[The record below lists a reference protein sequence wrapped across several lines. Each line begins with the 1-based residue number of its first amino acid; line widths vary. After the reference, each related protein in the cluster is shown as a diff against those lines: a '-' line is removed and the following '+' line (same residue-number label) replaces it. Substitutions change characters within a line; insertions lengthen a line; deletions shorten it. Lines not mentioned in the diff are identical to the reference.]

1 MLLVGL
7 AAPGLVH
14 AQETVIEGIVTDATG
29 LVLPGVTVE
38 ARSTEAGGPIETA
51 VTDGVGAFAITGL
64 PPGTYDVTFTLP
76 GFQTDVRRGVALGAG
91 ATVTLDTALSVQLE
105 EQVVVVGSRARPR
118 SVTESPVPID
128 AISFR
133 DVMSQGATTLDY
145 QLRNLVPSFNVATH
159 PISGAASLVR
169 PASLRNLAHDH
180 TLVLVNGKRRHRAAI
195 LVWFGGVTDGTQGP
209 DISTIPAIALR
220 QVEVLRD
227 GASAQYGS
235 DAIAGVLNFLLKDAR
250 EGGSLEFNTGT
261 YRAGDGDAYNVA
273 GNVGLPLGDNGFANL
288 SLEYGNAGPTDR
300 SVQRADA
307 AALIAAGNTAV
318 ADPAQPWGNTTSED
332 DLKLFGNFGHLNAN
346 GLQLYGHANYA
357 HKTSTQ
363 GFYFRNPNTRANIF
377 SLDGGQTLLVGDVL
391 DARDG
396 VRDGSAGCPTV
407 RITDNRPD
415 QAALAR
421 VFADPNC
428 FSFQEIAPGGF
439 TPSYNGVITD
449 LSTVAGLRR
458 AAANGLTW
466 DASASYG
473 AHQAD
478 FFLFNTVNASL
489 GPETPR
495 DFDPGLYRQAE
506 VNLNFD
512 VSYAA
517 TDLVHLAG
525 GAEWRDERFTIRA
538 GERPSWEVGPFA
550 AQGFVSGSNGF
561 AGFPDY
567 TAGTWTRANVAL
579 YGDVELGNPDGRW
592 TVGGALRVE
601 RFDVF
606 GATAN
611 GKLSARYGLGDAVS
625 VRGGVSTGFRAP
637 TPGQQNTFN
646 VQSTINP
653 KTLDLV
659 DSATVPSTYRAAQ
672 LRGGRPLDPETSTNA
687 TAGLVVDT
695 GTLHAD
701 RRLLPGRRREPPR
714 PVAELHARGGRA
726 RAAAVGR
733 HHVGAHAG
741 LLPVLHQRLLDPD
754 AGARRR
760 VDLVAPRAGRR
771 HGLQPGDE
779 PHRHGG
785 DGRIGAAQPRRRA
798 RPGTRR
804 AGDALERRRQPAR
817 RAGRP
822 ARPPALLR
830 VVGRPPR
837 RALRA
842 RRRRAGP
849 RRPLHRRPR
858 GQRGACPRR
867 DAGRRRPERLQHLLG
882 PDGPVRRAVRPPV
895 QPVHAVGIQRRVL
908 LRAPPLRLGRVALRH
923 AGARLRTSW
932 SRLLQLSPHDSAH
945 DSRQPPADRDLQ
957 CGHGV
962 VLIVVEAGRIFGSA
976 CSRWRRRSMELA
988 VREAK
993 ARLSELIAAAQK
1005 GERVVITKHGVP
1017 AVELVRCRPR
1027 GGIDFDKLEE
1037 TRRTARHRRRR

>member
-1 MLLVGL
+1 MLPAIARDIG
-7 AAPGLVH
+7 P
-14 AQETVIEGIVTDATG
+14 QEEQCLEVQ
-29 LVLPGVTVE
+29 VLDPSSASIQG
-38 ARSTEAGGPIETA
+38 AA
-51 VTDGVGAFAITGL
+51 VTIGDREER
-64 PPGTYDVTFTLP
+64 
-76 GFQTDVRRGVALGAG
+76 TDNSGVASFCGLGSGPKWVIVSAENFQVAEG
-91 ATVTLDTALSVQLE
+91 SVDQSEGRVTIILQARLAT
-105 EQVVVVGSRARPR
+105 EQVVVVGSRAQPR

-128 AISFR
+128 AIPFR
-133 DVMSQGATTLDY
+133 DVMNQGAATLDY
-145 QLRNLVPSFNVATH
+145 KLRNLVPSFNVATH

-180 TLVLVNGKRRHRAAI
+180 TLVLVNGKRRHRSAI

-250 EGGSLEFNTGT
+250 QGGSLELNTGT
-261 YRAGDGDAYNVA
+261 YRAGDGDAYTVA
-273 GNVGLPLGDNGFANL
+273 GNVGLPLGESGFANL

-307 AALIAAGNTAV
+307 AALIEAGNTAV
-318 ADPAQPWGNTTSED
+318 ANPAQPWGNTTRED
-332 DLKLFGNFGHLNAN
+332 DVKLFGNFGHLHSS
-346 GLQLYGHANYA
+346 GLQFYGHANYA
-357 HKTSTQ
+357 SKTSKQ
-363 GFYFRNPNTRANIF
+363 GFYFRNPNTRANIY

-421 VFADPNC
+421 VFDDPNC

-439 TPSYNGVITD
+439 TPSYSGVITD
-449 LSTVAGLRR
+449 VSAVGGLRR
-458 AAANGLTW
+458 TAANGLTW

-473 AHQAD
+473 AHEAD

-517 TDLVHLAG
+517 TDMVHLAG

-579 YGDVELGNPDGRW
+579 YGDLELGRPDDRW

-611 GKLSARYGLGDAVS
+611 GKLSVRYGLNDAVS

-672 LRGGRPLDPETSTNA
+672 LRGGQPLDPETSTNA
-687 TAGLVVDT
+687 TGGLVVDT
-695 GTLHAD
+695 GAFTLTAD
-701 RRLLPGRRREPPR
+701 YFQVGVSNRLSLSQNFTLGTDERELLLSEGITSARTLAFFRFFINDFSTRTRGIDIVSTYAPPGLGGDTVFSLALNHTDTRVTEESDLLSAGD
-714 PVAELHARGGRA
+714 VLALERGVPETRWNFAVSQRA
-726 RAAAVGR
+726 G
-733 HHVGAHAG
+733 
-741 LLPVLHQRLLDPD
+741 
-754 AGARRR
+754 R
-760 VDLVAPRAGRR
+760 VDLLGRL
-771 HGLQPGDE
+771 HYFGSWVD
-779 PHRHGG
+779 HI
-785 DGRIGAAQPRRRA
+785 DA
-798 RPGTRR
+798 RS
-804 AGDALERRRQPAR
+804 A
-817 RAGRP
+817 
-822 ARPPALLR
+822 
-830 VVGRPPR
+830 
-837 RALRA
+837 
-842 RRRRAGP
+842 
-849 RRPLHRRPR
+849 
-858 GQRGACPRR
+858 RGAN
-867 DAGRRRPERLQHLLG
+867 AQVLGGRFILDLE
-882 PDGPVRRAVRPPV
+882 AS
-895 QPVHAVGIQRRVL
+895 
-908 LRAPPLRLGRVALRH
+908 VALVPGVKLAFGGQNVFNTFSDRMDLF
-923 AGARLRTSW
+923 AARFGLPYSQFTPW
-932 SRLLQLSPHDSAH
+932 GLS
-945 DSRQPPADRDLQ
+945 
-957 CGHGV
+957 GGYYY
-962 VLIVVEAGRIFGSA
+962 
-976 CSRWRRRSMELA
+976 
-988 VREAK
+988 
-993 ARLSELIAAAQK
+993 ARLSYSW
-1005 GERVVITKHGVP
+1005 GSS
-1017 AVELVRCRPR
+1017 
-1027 GGIDFDKLEE
+1027 F
-1037 TRRTARHRRRR
+1037 